1 MLDQD
6 QDTQIIAAG
15 SSRKETD
22 EIETSAKILE
32 FLTGHRDASTGSE
45 IEDAIEGRTLLIR
58 KGLRRLFDERKVS
71 RIGGGKKGDP
81 YLYSV
86 CGFPVPTYI
95 REQENK
101 KPEIGLNDSKKRT
114 NACSR
119 KTSILTLLSKLGNKK
134 TSFSRRVKIAPPRGK
149 GGQPDN
155 PGRIWRGHRG

>member
-119 KTSILTLLSKLGNKK
+119 KNVNFDSSIETREQENELFEEGEDSP
-134 TSFSRRVKIAPPRGK
+134 APG
-149 GGQPDN
+149 
-155 PGRIWRGHRG
+155 